1 MTKCRRRDSRR
12 DEFRNNLSPLLTT
25 KAAITIL
32 VDMNMT
38 IAIMIEITAVIII
51 ITTTETI
58 AKPRIIQLS
67 YRPPCQLLY
76 IILILTK
83 E

>member
-1 MTKCRRRDSRR
+1 M
-12 DEFRNNLSPLLTT
+12 EI

-38 IAIMIEITAVIII
+38 IAIMIEITAVIVI
-51 ITTTETI
+51 ITTTETL
-58 AKPRIIQLS
+58 ARPKIIQLS
-67 YRPPCQLLY
+67 YRPPCQLLH

-83 E
+83 D